1 MVEKSCRQNNEKLLD
16 LWMQKFSVDEL
27 FIDISIDHN
36 HNIWEDCEEI
46 AGFLDECCPVRPFA
60 DGSWSK
66 YLPERI
72 GEWNYI
78 RCHKNSSGSVG
89 KITGTASDEIP
100 GDREVV
106 TADMFLEVARGR
118 QWVMDE
124 DFDSVFDR

>member
-1 MVEKSCRQNNEKLLD
+1 MVEKSCRQNNEKILD

-27 FIDISIDHN
+27 FINISIDHN
-36 HNIWEDCEEI
+36 PNIWKDCEEI
-46 AGFLDECCPVRPFA
+46 AEFLDECCPVRPFA
-60 DGSWSK
+60 DGSWSN

-72 GEWNYI
+72 GKWNYI
-78 RCHKNSSGSVG
+78 RCNKRSSGY
-89 KITGTASDEIP
+89 TGTASDEHP

-106 TADMFLEVARGR
+106 TADMFLKVARGR